1 MAKTRSV
8 RATVAAHKAM
18 QAALTDWW
26 MCRRDTDPEGV
37 WFFRLDPYADA
48 WDWRIRIGQNK
59 KQAERRVRAALEK
72 AHSMGLIA
80 GISEHDIGK
89 SSQGKVSTRTDKNL
103 AHIREIVDR
112 VRGDGRKPY

>member
-48 WDWRIRIGQNK
+48 WDWRIRIGPNK
-59 KQAERRVRAALEK
+59 KQAERRVRQALEAAYNK
-72 AHSMGLIA
+72 GLIA
-80 GISEHDIGK
+80 RPPEHNLR
-89 SSQGKVSTRTDKNL
+89 QGKIPIQTDKNL
-103 AHIREIVDR
+103 AHIRQIVDR
-112 VRGDGRKPY
+112 VRGDGR